1 MKLNYYSVHHGW
13 NIRVLSKND
22 IDRPSTIL
30 SNLNIS
36 SNFCITDTC
45 DNHDC
50 AQTCSVTEGGVR
62 ECSCGDGYELG
73 ADNKSCDG
81 KVL

>member
-1 MKLNYYSVHHGW
+1 MEYSSCLKGAILLGVQP
-13 NIRVLSKND
+13 LYL
-22 IDRPSTIL
+22 TIL
-30 SNLNIS
+30 SILNIL
-36 SNFCITDTC
+36 SNSCITDTC

>member
-1 MKLNYYSVHHGW
+1 MEYSSSLKG
-13 NIRVLSKND
+13 
-22 IDRPSTIL
+22 TISIGFQPL
-30 SNLNIS
+30 YLTIS
-36 SNFCITDTC
+36 SIPNIFTHLCITDTC

>member
-1 MKLNYYSVHHGW
+1 MDG
-13 NIRVLSKND
+13 IFEFFQRND

-30 SNLNIS
+30 SILNIL
-36 SNFCITDTC
+36 SNSCITDTC